1 MDFSFLSQ
9 PAQLQLPD
17 PTAMAVRGQTL
28 ANLTQQNQEN
38 QYKLDAMKQAQEVKI
53 AAGKVFGDA
62 QTMGWDAAIRKAA
75 QEGNNLGA
83 AAALQLRRDD
93 EGAAAKVDNDRAQA
107 EERRSLALKN
117 TTGAKAE
124 AFKTFAPLVTGLA
137 SGQVPVNDQTQSAV
151 YESARALLPENVVR
165 TMPSDPAQMANWA
178 KQFADPTVL
187 NTLWKDSQEVP
198 AKVGLDN
205 ANANRA
211 NVEAQYIPQDS
222 QTRRIAA
229 NAQSQVAGTGANR
242 LKFDQEQA
250 NNPNYQHATDANGN
264 PVAFNV
270 RNGEFKPAQ
279 DANGNLLPMGGKLTD
294 KQKGEVADLRA
305 EGAAVDDAIKA
316 VKATPSA
323 FGFVRGIAT
332 NSGQMAES
340 LAGRADSSAERA
352 ARSLVFN
359 NVSSVIKQRAGTA
372 QSAQELQ
379 RINAF
384 LPGNN
389 DSADQ
394 IVDKFNAY
402 KQYIASRE
410 GAYSQPVTAG
420 SGPAKAAPE
429 AATAAPKV
437 GTAFSSMPD
446 PQSLP
451 VGSVVNY
458 DGTRYKNTGKGW
470 ERI

>member
-107 EERRSLALKN
+107 GERRSLALKN

-222 QTRRIAA
+222 ASRRMTA
-229 NAQSQVAGTGANR
+229 
-242 LKFDQEQA
+242 
-250 NNPNYQHATDANGN
+250 
-264 PVAFNV
+264 
-270 RNGEFKPAQ
+270 
-279 DANGNLLPMGGKLTD
+279 
-294 KQKGEVADLRA
+294 
-305 EGAAVDDAIKA
+305 GAAVSNAATSAQRLAFDQSGNGADKWVNDLPRGVQVNMATGATRPITTGGVPIGAVKDAKTSQNLDKVDAILQEA
-316 VKATPSA
+316 VPLIEKSTGSGAGWLYDEAAQLVGKATPGAVAGNDLKTLSGALISA
-323 FGFVRGIAT
+323 MPRMEGPQSDADRKLYQEAAGDIANT
-332 NSGQMAES
+332 RVPREMRLQAVKTIQRLQQQYRQIN
-340 LAGRADSSAERA
+340 AGAYTPSTPESSA
-352 ARSLVFN
+352 
-359 NVSSVIKQRAGTA
+359 
-372 QSAQELQ
+372 
-379 RINAF
+379 
-384 LPGNN
+384 P
-389 DSADQ
+389 
-394 IVDKFNAY
+394 
-402 KQYIASRE
+402 
-410 GAYSQPVTAG
+410 
-420 SGPAKAAPE
+420 AAPS
-429 AATAAPKV
+429 PGFGKV
-437 GTAFSSMPD
+437 EKIG
-446 PQSLP
+446 
-451 VGSVVNY
+451 G
-458 DGTRYKNTGKGW
+458 R
-470 ERI
+470 

>member
-222 QTRRIAA
+222 ASRRMTA
-229 NAQSQVAGTGANR
+229 
-242 LKFDQEQA
+242 
-250 NNPNYQHATDANGN
+250 
-264 PVAFNV
+264 
-270 RNGEFKPAQ
+270 
-279 DANGNLLPMGGKLTD
+279 
-294 KQKGEVADLRA
+294 
-305 EGAAVDDAIKA
+305 GAAVSNAATSAQRLAFDQSGNGADKWVNDLPRGVQVNMATGATRPITAGGAPIGAVKDAKTSQNLDKVDAILQEA
-316 VKATPSA
+316 VPLIEKSTGSGAGWLYDEAAQLVGKATPGAVAGNDLKTLSGALISA
-323 FGFVRGIAT
+323 MPRMEGPQSDADRKLYQEAAGDIANT
-332 NSGQMAES
+332 RVPREMRLQAVKTIQRLQQQYRQINSGTYTPSAPE
-340 LAGRADSSAERA
+340 SSAPT
-352 ARSLVFN
+352 SP
-359 NVSSVIKQRAGTA
+359 S
-372 QSAQELQ
+372 
-379 RINAF
+379 
-384 LPGNN
+384 PG
-389 DSADQ
+389 
-394 IVDKFNAY
+394 F
-402 KQYIASRE
+402 
-410 GAYSQPVTAG
+410 G
-420 SGPAKAAPE
+420 
-429 AATAAPKV
+429 KV
-437 GTAFSSMPD
+437 EKIG
-446 PQSLP
+446 
-451 VGSVVNY
+451 G
-458 DGTRYKNTGKGW
+458 R
-470 ERI
+470 